1 MKLKRKLT
9 FFRNTL
15 KRLATLF
22 YKKLTQINWNRE
34 IFAGELKICLY
45 GAIEFHVFEQV
56 KSWVRIVRIVKAF
69 IPSDENVIL
78 YKKFQALKCL
88 KFK

>member
-56 KSWVRIVRIVKAF
+56 KSWEIVRIVTAF
-69 IPSDENVIL
+69 IN
-78 YKKFQALKCL
+78 KFSNSYL
-88 KFK
+88 